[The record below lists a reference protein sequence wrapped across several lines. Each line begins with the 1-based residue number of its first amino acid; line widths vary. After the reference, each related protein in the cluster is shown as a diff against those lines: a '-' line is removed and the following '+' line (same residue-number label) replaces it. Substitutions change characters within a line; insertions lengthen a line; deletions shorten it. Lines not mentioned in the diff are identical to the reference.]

1 MKIIS
6 VILAVYNGEEF
17 IRETIDS
24 ILNQTFSNFEIIV
37 IVNCS
42 NDKTIAIINSIDDS
56 RIKLYETNICQLVF
70 NLNYGLNKSVGKYIV
85 RIDSDDIAEPNRF
98 EKQLEIIEKFEY
110 DVVGSNLLYIDEYS
124 NIIEEKKYP
133 EYDEDIRKKIYYK
146 SVLAHPSVMYKKETI
161 LRVAGYMN
169 GKVSEDYDLW
179 LRLMR
184 DESVKFYNIQENLTR
199 YRIHSSQAKGNKYA
213 YAEIAGYMLRESLYL
228 KSVKFLFG
236 SLVYIVK
243 AIFK

>member
-1 MKIIS
+1 MKTIS

-17 IRETIDS
+17 IKQTLDS
-24 ILNQTFSNFEIIV
+24 ILKQTFSNFEIIV
-37 IVNCS
+37 VINCS
-42 NDKTIAIINSIDDS
+42 NDKTIDIVNGIDDS
-56 RIKLYETNICQLVF
+56 RIKLYETNICQLAF
-70 NLNYGLNKSVGKYIV
+70 NLNYGLYKSKGEYIV
-85 RIDSDDIAEPNRF
+85 RIDADDIAEPNRL
-98 EKQLEIIEKFEY
+98 EKQLEIIEKFKY
-110 DVVGSNLLYIDEYS
+110 DVVGSNLLYIDEYN

-133 EYDEDIRKKIYYK
+133 EQNEDIRKNVFYK

-161 LRVAGYMN
+161 LSVGGYMN

-184 DESVKFYNIQENLTR
+184 DKSVKFYNIQENLTR

-228 KSVKFLFG
+228 KSIKFLLG
-236 SLVYIVK
+236 SLIYVGKTILK
-243 AIFK
+243 